1 MIVLLCQDLERL
13 GNGLDLG
20 AVTEWLE
27 ARADGIEV
35 RRASGPCQRPER
47 WLDRSLGGAHHL
59 VLGLCATNGDRHELH
74 ASARKL
80 GLDPFGL
87 AVLNLGAYCATPHPR
102 PDATEKA
109 KLLLGAAV
117 ARAQAYPG
125 SRPENAKSL
134 LSWGGEKV
142 SRRSLLTLPPI
153 QYEVVP
159 SIREKACAAGQG
171 CRVCAKVC
179 PHDALRP
186 SGDGR
191 MSLNRAQCTGCGA
204 CVSLCPLGAI
214 DFPGASL
221 PEIEAQIAALLSAAD
236 PSLRPRG
243 ILFHCEKSVP
253 ALERLAQT
261 GLSYPAG
268 WLPVELPCIGMVTP
282 TWVLQSLNQGAAAVG
297 VLPCGRADCR
307 FGQRHVIE
315 GRVDYCRE
323 LLRQV
328 GRSPDAV
335 KILDAADETEL
346 ARALASLPV
355 PEASANAKRTQALGL
370 SGPHAIAQA
379 VLGLAERHEA
389 PLGRSLAHPFSPLG
403 VVEIRKGCT
412 GCGACAFVC
421 PTGALA
427 VERED
432 GAVSLSFDARFCI
445 GCQECVPACP
455 EAVVRAQKVTDR
467 QALSAGKRA
476 LFRDSEVRCEK
487 CGAPVA
493 PREMLGRISAI
504 LGKDPALSVITRYCL
519 TCRGSLS

>member
-1 MIVLLCQDLERL
+1 MIVLLCEDLERL

-27 ARADGIEV
+27 ARAPGIEV

-47 WLDRSLGGAHHL
+47 WLDRSLAEDRL

-74 ASARKL
+74 AWTRKL

-87 AVLNLGAYCATPHPR
+87 EVLNLGAYCAMPHPR
-102 PDATEKA
+102 PEATEKA

-125 SRPENAKSL
+125 SRPENARPL

-159 SIREKACAAGQG
+159 SIREEVCSAGTG
-171 CRVCAKVC
+171 CRVCAKAC
-179 PHDALRP
+179 PRDALSP
-186 SGDGR
+186 SGGGR
-191 MSLNRAQCTGCGA
+191 MMLNKAQCTGCGA
-204 CVSLCPLGAI
+204 CVSLCPQRAV

-221 PEIEAQIAALLSAAD
+221 PEIEARIAALLSAAD

-253 ALERLAQT
+253 ALERLARK
-261 GLSYPAG
+261 GGSYPAG

-282 TWVLQSLNQGAAAVG
+282 AWVLQSLNEGAAAVG
-297 VLPCGRADCR
+297 VFPCGRADCR

-315 GRVDYCRE
+315 GRVNYCRE
-323 LLRQV
+323 LLRQM
-328 GRSPDAV
+328 GGSPDAV
-335 KILDAADETEL
+335 KALDATDETEL
-346 ARALASLPV
+346 ARALAFLPALG
-355 PEASANAKRTQALGL
+355 ASADAKRTPALRV
-370 SGPHAIAQA
+370 SGPRAIAQA
-379 VLGLAERHEA
+379 VLGLADKHEA
-389 PLGRSLAHPFSPLG
+389 PLDRPLAHPFSPLG
-403 VVEIRKGCT
+403 VVEVARGCT
-412 GCGACAFVC
+412 GCGACALAC

-427 VERED
+427 LQRED
-432 GAVSLSFDARFCI
+432 GAVSLSFDARLCI
-445 GCQECVPACP
+445 GCEECVPACP
-455 EAVVRAQKVTDR
+455 EVVVRAQKVTDR
-467 QALSAGKRA
+467 QALSAGKRT

-493 PREMLGRISAI
+493 SREMLGRISAI

-519 TCRGSLS
+519 TCRGSLL